1 MNKPPR
7 VPASNTGNKL
17 PAKNRQNDAT
27 VISVSPPPEMKPRA
41 KALKTTPAPSVQKKP
56 RASTK
61 PAPKGRSRRTTIPM
75 LAFTPGNQDPFILE
89 ELFVRREG
97 LLQELER
104 DVEEFA
110 NGGSRRHRLLVGPRG
125 IGKSHLIALLNHRV
139 TNSEV
144 AENISVHMLPED
156 LYGITRFADLVDAIL
171 NRDPQPRKSNAE
183 AETELRAIAASEPML
198 ILLENLDSVLHTIGP
213 DGVHHLRSAIED
225 SKILL
230 IATSPLLF
238 DEVQKA
244 KAPLFGFFDTIH
256 LDELSV
262 DDALEL
268 MRRVAKLRGEDELLE
283 FLDTPQARAR
293 AAAVQALAGGQ
304 PRIWM
309 LFTGCLSVQAL
320 DELVPLFMESLD
332 DLTPYYQSRVGS
344 LSPQLQQIVMMFCRQ
359 GSALSNKAIAEGTGI
374 DERRV
379 ATAMKDLERK
389 GYVRKPTSILE
400 SVGDER
406 ISWWDLREPLM
417 RLSLDVKSSRGKPLR
432 TILEFLR
439 LWYGLDLYLVPFDQV
454 GPTTQIYVQEA
465 LDDLHF
471 LQNTKITPVFLSSLS
486 EFELNILKANAEAQS
501 VRLREK
507 LETSRAKVR
516 ENDATIDRLR
526 ATLLK
531 SSEDFVASAVEEA
544 TLAGSLPNPLFVAH
558 VFALVIDSCL
568 DPSRLLELFD
578 SHPNALALGLAMSIP
593 FLGPWEKVSRSTKEI
608 VWKLE
613 TTTTSDFAPYLDAAV
628 SWMRTRNHAELMAI
642 PVEWRGLFEVLLS
655 EWSTNQNRYPG
666 ELDMDAK
673 RQIEREI
680 RQRIVNIPEPKL
692 LSNNRQSE
700 RSKSRRIIYKT

>member
-1 MNKPPR
+1 MSKPKA
-7 VPASNTGNKL
+7 VSSSSEVAKL
-17 PAKNRQNDAT
+17 PARHKRDST

-41 KALKTTPAPSVQKKP
+41 KVPEKAQPSTARKKP
-56 RASTK
+56 RASTGPLSK
-61 PAPKGRSRRTTIPM
+61 SRSQRPIIPM
-75 LAFTPGNQDPFILE
+75 LAFTPGNQDPQILE

-97 LLQELER
+97 LLNELER

-139 TNSEV
+139 TTK
-144 AENISVHMLPED
+144 AIAKNISVHMLPED

-183 AETELRAIAASEPML
+183 AETELRALAAAKPML
-198 ILLENLDSVLHTIGP
+198 ILLENLDSVLHAIGT

-268 MRRVAKLRGEDELLE
+268 MRRVAKIRGDDELLE

-432 TILEFLR
+432 IIVEFLK
-439 LWYGLDLYLVPFDQV
+439 LWYGVRLL
-454 GPTTQIYVQEA
+454 
-465 LDDLHF
+465 
-471 LQNTKITPVFLSSLS
+471 LQNPVSEIAQSYVVAAFSDYLKTDQWMDELPELLATVDVRQQSPNLIELQKRFEVFAKTRKEHDDTKRSLQISIESALREMLSSGTEEDFASDFFRFKLGEQLATAVNHRVDTSTLVDLLS
-486 EFELNILKANAEAQS
+486 PHSALLHGASMLSIPLLESIEVIEPGLNQ
-501 VRLREK
+501 
-507 LETSRAKVR
+507 
-516 ENDATIDRLR
+516 
-526 ATLLK
+526 LLK
-531 SSEDFVASAVEEA
+531 QFSDKGES
-544 TLAGSLPNPLFVAH
+544 
-558 VFALVIDSCL
+558 
-568 DPSRLLELFD
+568 ELFEV
-578 SHPNALALGLAMSIP
+578 
-593 FLGPWEKVSRSTKEI
+593 F
-608 VWKLE
+608 
-613 TTTTSDFAPYLDAAV
+613 TSVV
-628 SWMRTRNHAELMAI
+628 SWMKSRDKADLFNL
-642 PVEWRGLFEVLLS
+642 PVEWRNATEALLHSWVSGVLRSYTHVLS
-655 EWSTNQNRYPG
+655 TSPPRTGSDPTAQPTPEIGSPEIGSPEIGST
-666 ELDMDAK
+666 E
-673 RQIEREI
+673 
-680 RQRIVNIPEPKL
+680 
-692 LSNNRQSE
+692 
-700 RSKSRRIIYKT
+700 SR

>member
-1 MNKPPR
+1 MNKPKT
-7 VPASNTGNKL
+7 VSKQSEVAKL
-17 PAKNRQNDAT
+17 PAKRKRDLT
-27 VISVSPPPEMKPRA
+27 VFSVSPPPEMKPRA
-41 KALKTTPAPSVQKKP
+41 KVPKEKRAAATSKRPS
-56 RASTK
+56 ASTG
-61 PAPKGRSRRTTIPM
+61 PASKGRSRRKTIPM
-75 LAFTPGNQDPFILE
+75 LAFTPGNQDPQILE

-97 LLQELER
+97 LLKELER

-139 TNSEV
+139 TTK
-144 AENISVHMLPED
+144 AIAKNISVHMLPED

-171 NRDPQPRKSNAE
+171 NRDPQPRKSNME
-183 AETELRAIAASEPML
+183 AETELRALAATQPML
-198 ILLENLDSVLHTIGP
+198 ILVENLDSVLHAIGTE
-213 DGVHHLRSAIED
+213 GVHHLRSAIED

-268 MRRVAKLRGEDELLE
+268 MRRVAKLREDDELLE

-344 LSPQLQQIVMMFCRQ
+344 LSPQLQQIVIMFCRQ
-359 GSALSNKAIAEGTGI
+359 GGALSNKAISDGTGI

-379 ATAMKDLERK
+379 ATAMKELDRK

-432 TILEFLR
+432 TIVEFLK
-439 LWYGLDLYLVPFDQV
+439 LWHSQNERGHLAALTEMMKTDVVVMDLFSRPLTSWMTTRQYVHLMKIPSEWRILIETVLGQTAVSSSAV
-454 GPTTQIYVQEA
+454 GSELIHKLA
-465 LDDLHF
+465 LLRFASHE
-471 LQNTKITPVFLSSLS
+471 LQNV
-486 EFELNILKANAEAQS
+486 AEVEGFGAGE
-501 VRLREK
+501 V
-507 LETSRAKVR
+507 V
-516 ENDATIDRLR
+516 
-526 ATLLK
+526 
-531 SSEDFVASAVEEA
+531 VAE
-544 TLAGSLPNPLFVAH
+544 G
-558 VFALVIDSCL
+558 
-568 DPSRLLELFD
+568 
-578 SHPNALALGLAMSIP
+578 
-593 FLGPWEKVSRSTKEI
+593 
-608 VWKLE
+608 
-613 TTTTSDFAPYLDAAV
+613 
-628 SWMRTRNHAELMAI
+628 
-642 PVEWRGLFEVLLS
+642 
-655 EWSTNQNRYPG
+655 
-666 ELDMDAK
+666 
-673 RQIEREI
+673 
-680 RQRIVNIPEPKL
+680 
-692 LSNNRQSE
+692 
-700 RSKSRRIIYKT
+700 

>member
-1 MNKPPR
+1 
-7 VPASNTGNKL
+7 
-17 PAKNRQNDAT
+17 
-27 VISVSPPPEMKPRA
+27 
-41 KALKTTPAPSVQKKP
+41 
-56 RASTK
+56 
-61 PAPKGRSRRTTIPM
+61 
-75 LAFTPGNQDPFILE
+75 
-89 ELFVRREG
+89 
-97 LLQELER
+97 
-104 DVEEFA
+104 
-110 NGGSRRHRLLVGPRG
+110 
-125 IGKSHLIALLNHRV
+125 
-139 TNSEV
+139 
-144 AENISVHMLPED
+144 
-156 LYGITRFADLVDAIL
+156 
-171 NRDPQPRKSNAE
+171 
-183 AETELRAIAASEPML
+183 
-198 ILLENLDSVLHTIGP
+198 LLENLDSVLHAIGS

-268 MRRVAKLRGEDELLE
+268 MRRVAKIRGDDELLE

-417 RLSLDVKSSRGKPLR
+417 RLSLNVKSSRGKPLR
-432 TILEFLR
+432 TIVEFLK
-439 LWYGLDLYLVPFDQV
+439 LWYGLNLYLVPFDQV
-454 GPTTQIYVQEA
+454 GPTTQSYVREA
-465 LDDLHF
+465 LDDPEF
-471 LQNTKITPVFLSSLS
+471 LESTKLTEEFVRSLS
-486 EFELNILKANAEAQS
+486 DSEVDTLKANAKAQIS
-501 VRLREK
+501 RIREK
-507 LETSRAKVR
+507 LATAQTQAQET
-516 ENDATIDRLR
+516 DLTIDRLR
-526 ATLLK
+526 AELLK
-531 SSEDFVASAVEEA
+531 SMEDDVAAAVSKA
-544 TLAGSLPNPLFVAH
+544 VSGGSSPNPFFLAH
-558 VFALVIDSCL
+558 VFSLVIEAGMET
-568 DPSRLLELFD
+568 SRLLESLK
-578 SHPNALALGLAMSIP
+578 SHPHALALSLTLSIP
-593 FLGPWEKVSRSTKEI
+593 FLGSWENVVAGTSKIIRNLEATEAST
-608 VWKLE
+608 
-613 TTTTSDFAPYLDAAV
+613 FAPYFDAAV
-628 SWMRTRNHAELMAI
+628 SWMRSRDNGELMNI

-655 EWSTNQNRYPG
+655 EWSKNSI
-666 ELDMDAK
+666 LDLDNT
-673 RQIEREI
+673 RNDRRWVIDQEVRLRIEGL
-680 RQRIVNIPEPKL
+680 PEPQL
-692 LSNNRQSE
+692 LKQH
-700 RSKSRRIIYKT
+700 

>member
-1 MNKPPR
+1 MSKPKAVSKPSE
-7 VPASNTGNKL
+7 VAKL
-17 PAKNRQNDAT
+17 PAKRKRDST
-27 VISVSPPPEMKPRA
+27 VVSVSPPPEMKPRA
-41 KALKTTPAPSVQKKP
+41 KVPKKVGPSTTRKKP
-56 RASTK
+56 RASTGPQSK
-61 PAPKGRSRRTTIPM
+61 SRSQRPTIPM
-75 LAFTPGNQDPFILE
+75 LAFTPGNQDPQILE

-139 TNSEV
+139 TTKVFSK
-144 AENISVHMLPED
+144 NISVHMLPED

-183 AETELRAIAASEPML
+183 AETELRALAATQPML
-198 ILLENLDSVLHTIGP
+198 LLVENLDSVLHAIGG

-268 MRRVAKLRGEDELLE
+268 MRRVAKLREDDELLA

-293 AAAVQALAGGQ
+293 ASAVQALAGGQ

-359 GSALSNKAIAEGTGI
+359 GGALSNKAISNGTGI

-379 ATAMKDLERK
+379 ATAMKELDRK

-432 TILEFLR
+432 TIVEFLK
-439 LWYGLDLYLVPFDQV
+439 LWYGLKLYLVQQDSV
-454 GPTTQIYVQEA
+454 GPVAKKYLVAA
-465 LDDLHF
+465 LSEYRIVSEPNDLLDF
-471 LQNTKITPVFLSSLS
+471 VRALSSSDKKAFTSRISIHSSQYAKYVESIESVVKREEELLRSLESALRALVSNPLSIEGPERSIKIALCMALGINTGLEMHCLIRILSPQEELLWAGLTLALPVLGPIDRTQVHLERFLKTLETAGEKDLAQLLRPLFLWMKTRQKDNLMELPAEWRRLS
-486 EFELNILKANAEAQS
+486 EQLLDEWVHNSTQHLSPDEFLPKIRTA
-501 VRLREK
+501 V
-507 LETSRAKVR
+507 
-516 ENDATIDRLR
+516 DRL
-526 ATLLK
+526 
-531 SSEDFVASAVEEA
+531 
-544 TLAGSLPNPLFVAH
+544 
-558 VFALVIDSCL
+558 ALSG
-568 DPSRLLELFD
+568 
-578 SHPNALALGLAMSIP
+578 A
-593 FLGPWEKVSRSTKEI
+593 
-608 VWKLE
+608 
-613 TTTTSDFAPYLDAAV
+613 
-628 SWMRTRNHAELMAI
+628 
-642 PVEWRGLFEVLLS
+642 
-655 EWSTNQNRYPG
+655 WS
-666 ELDMDAK
+666 
-673 RQIEREI
+673 
-680 RQRIVNIPEPKL
+680 
-692 LSNNRQSE
+692 
-700 RSKSRRIIYKT
+700 

>member
-1 MNKPPR
+1 MNKPIEAKQSLS
-7 VPASNTGNKL
+7 VGKL
-17 PAKNRQNDAT
+17 PAKSTRST
-27 VISVSPPPEMKPRA
+27 VLSFSPPPEMSPRPKGPK
-41 KALKTTPAPSVQKKP
+41 KAAARGPRKTLAPSTGP
-56 RASTK
+56 RSTSR
-61 PAPKGRSRRTTIPM
+61 APRPTVPM
-75 LAFTPGNQDPFILE
+75 LAFTPGNQDPQILE

-110 NGGSRRHRLLVGPRG
+110 NGGSRRHRLVVGPRG

-139 TNSEV
+139 TTKV
-144 AENISVHMLPED
+144 IAKNISVHMLPED

-171 NRDPQPRKSNAE
+171 NRDPQPRKTNVE
-183 AETELRAIAASEPML
+183 AETELRALAAAKPML
-198 ILLENLDSVLHTIGP
+198 ILLENLDSVLHAIGT

-268 MRRVAKLRGEDELLE
+268 MRRVAKLREDDELLE

-293 AAAVQALAGGQ
+293 ASAVQALAGGQ

-379 ATAMKDLERK
+379 ATAIKDLERK

-432 TILEFLR
+432 TIVEFLK
-439 LWYGLDLYLVPFDQV
+439 LWYGEPVPQQSTL
-454 GPTTQIYVQEA
+454 GR
-465 LDDLHF
+465 
-471 LQNTKITPVFLSSLS
+471 LQRIFTLEVTGSGSESVDHKEFGLLIAPVLSW
-486 EFELNILKANAEAQS
+486 I
-501 VRLREK
+501 
-507 LETSRAKVR
+507 TSR
-516 ENDATIDRLR
+516 RLVH
-526 ATLLK
+526 LM
-531 SSEDFVASAVEEA
+531 E
-544 TLAGSLPNPLFVAH
+544 LPAEL
-558 VFALVIDSCL
+558 
-568 DPSRLLELFD
+568 RQLLEPL
-578 SHPNALALGLAMSIP
+578 LADWYIKAPEITV
-593 FLGPWEKVSRSTKEI
+593 FTEQGPVGNPILVK
-608 VWKLE
+608 
-613 TTTTSDFAPYLDAAV
+613 
-628 SWMRTRNHAELMAI
+628 
-642 PVEWRGLFEVLLS
+642 
-655 EWSTNQNRYPG
+655 
-666 ELDMDAK
+666 
-673 RQIEREI
+673 
-680 RQRIVNIPEPKL
+680 
-692 LSNNRQSE
+692 
-700 RSKSRRIIYKT
+700 

>member
-1 MNKPPR
+1 MNKPKT
-7 VPASNTGNKL
+7 VSKQSEVAKL
-17 PAKNRQNDAT
+17 PAKRKRDLT
-27 VISVSPPPEMKPRA
+27 VFSVSPPPEMKPRA
-41 KALKTTPAPSVQKKP
+41 KVPKEKRAAATSKRP
-56 RASTK
+56 RASTG
-61 PAPKGRSRRTTIPM
+61 PASKGRSRRTTIPM
-75 LAFTPGNQDPFILE
+75 LAFTPGNQDPQILE

-139 TNSEV
+139 TTKAIS
-144 AENISVHMLPED
+144 ENISVHMLPED

-183 AETELRAIAASEPML
+183 AETELRALAAAKPML
-198 ILLENLDSVLHTIGP
+198 ILLENLDSVLHAIGS

-268 MRRVAKLRGEDELLE
+268 MRRVAKIRGDDELLD

-400 SVGDER
+400 SIGDER

-432 TILEFLR
+432 TIVEFLK
-439 LWYGLDLYLVPFDQV
+439 LWY
-454 GPTTQIYVQEA
+454 
-465 LDDLHF
+465 
-471 LQNTKITPVFLSSLS
+471 
-486 EFELNILKANAEAQS
+486 S
-501 VRLREK
+501 VRLLVQPPLSQVAESYVDAALSDYLQSDQWMDELPDF
-507 LETSRAKVR
+507 LETLDVHGQRPVLIEVQKRLESFAESRVFEALQTRQEHDAAKRSLQLGIESSMRRILSSATKEDYESALLRLILADQLAMAINHDVDTANLIGLLSSHPSLLSGALMLSIPLLGAIETTEHGLERLQR
-516 ENDATIDRLR
+516 ELTDTGGSELPKLFAIVVSWM
-526 ATLLK
+526 K
-531 SSEDFVASAVEEA
+531 SRNKAD
-544 TLAGSLPNPLFVAH
+544 
-558 VFALVIDSCL
+558 
-568 DPSRLLELFD
+568 LLEL
-578 SHPNALALGLAMSIP
+578 
-593 FLGPWEKVSRSTKEI
+593 
-608 VWKLE
+608 
-613 TTTTSDFAPYLDAAV
+613 
-628 SWMRTRNHAELMAI
+628 
-642 PVEWRGLFEVLLS
+642 PVEWRNSIEPILNSWVSGVLRRSDWLQIAESKAMDLF
-655 EWSTNQNRYPG
+655 R
-666 ELDMDAK
+666 
-673 RQIEREI
+673 
-680 RQRIVNIPEPKL
+680 
-692 LSNNRQSE
+692 
-700 RSKSRRIIYKT
+700 